1 MINFF
6 RRFEKSLLT
15 ALTIVVIVTFVVLY
29 GGPGARMDKLGSDN
43 VGRVAGRDVS
53 SLEYLRLGRNFEL
66 CRIFGMFELLIS
78 LTPGANTPQDSADA
92 FVWNTIVLRQKAD
105 QLGINPT
112 EEQVL
117 EAIQK
122 LPAFQNQGKF
132 DHDRYKLYMQMALGP
147 RGMSEEDFE
156 ELIRDSVRVNRIKNL
171 LGASTQPSKAELMEA
186 YAKDHQQV
194 EASVV
199 RFARDNY
206 AKDVAVS
213 DEDVKKAYE
222 QRKST
227 LKAPEKRKVRFVQFN
242 LTEEQKKLTG
252 KEMGE
257 ALQKLADQASEFST
271 QALAKDANFETLAKN
286 AKLEIKTTEPF
297 GLGEPREEFGKAP
310 GPVSAAF
317 QLSDSQSTSDPVVGD
332 KSYFVLNLVETQ
344 PSREMTL
351 DEARERLSQSLK
363 SERTNEKLQL
373 AAADARKKIEPSVKA
388 GKPFAEAAKEAG
400 VEPVTLKPF
409 SARDVTLDAPD
420 AQEIKSAI
428 VELQD
433 GNTSNPVNTSAGL
446 ILVHV
451 HKRLPIDEKA
461 FEKDSA
467 EIKERLAS
475 SRSEALLNEWILIAR
490 NETSVE
496 VLRKPRQP

>member
-6 RRFEKSLLT
+6 RRFEKTLLT
-15 ALTIVVIVTFVVLY
+15 ALTVVIIVTFVILY
-29 GGPGARMDKLGSDN
+29 GGPGARMDKLGSDS

-92 FVWNTIVLRQKAD
+92 FVWNTIVLRQKAS
-105 QLGINPT
+105 QLGITPT
-112 EEQVL
+112 EEQVI

-171 LGASTQPSKAELMEA
+171 LGASTQPAKSELMEA
-186 YAKDHQQV
+186 YAKEHQQV

-199 RFARDNY
+199 RFARDSF
-206 AKDVAVS
+206 AKDSTVS
-213 DEDVKKAYE
+213 DEEIKKAYE

-227 LKAPEKRKVRFVQFN
+227 LKAPEKRKVRFVHFN
-242 LTEEQKKLTG
+242 LTDEEKKLSG
-252 KEMGE
+252 SELAE
-257 ALQKLADQASEFST
+257 ALQKLADRASKFSD
-271 QALAKDANFETLAKN
+271 AAGKKDANFESLSKTEE
-286 AKLEIKTTEPF
+286 LEVKITEPF
-297 GLGEPREEFGKAP
+297 SLGEPREEFNKAP

-317 QLSDSQSTSDPVVGD
+317 QLSDSQPTSDPVIGD
-332 KSYFVLNLVETQ
+332 KSYYVLNLVETQ
-344 PSREMTL
+344 PAREMTL
-351 DEARERLSQSLK
+351 EEAKDRLTQSLK

-373 AAADARKKIEPSVKA
+373 AAADARKKIETAVKS

-400 VEPVTLKPF
+400 VEATALKPF
-409 SARDVTLDAPD
+409 SPRDVTLDAPD
-420 AQEIKSAI
+420 AQEIKAAI

-433 GNTSNPVNTSAGL
+433 GNTSTPTNTTAGL

-451 HKRLPIDEKA
+451 HKRLPIEEKS

-467 EIKERLAS
+467 EIKERLVSA
-475 SRSEALLNEWILIAR
+475 RSEALLNEWILLAR
-490 NETSVE
+490 NESSIE
-496 VLRKPRQP
+496 VLRKPRLP